1 MSAFNFDNPDPQEEL
16 KRWLLERLP
25 QLVTLSDHIWRILGD
40 SNNMSSEEKN
50 AKLVDMATAFVKSG
64 GSCFEGFK
72 LNDDQIS
79 KFQQLIPGLV
89 ALASMTVKGPLV
101 PNQCTED
108 ALLNKDEAAAYLKI
122 SKRKLEREVEKRN
135 IVRIKLGRGQTAK
148 VQFKKSDLDAYLAK
162 NTIPV
167 GKHVRQ
173 DK

>member
-1 MSAFNFDNPDPQEEL
+1 MSAFNFDNPDSQEEL

-40 SNNMSSEEKN
+40 TDNMSPEDKT

-64 GSCFEGFK
+64 GSCFEGIK
-72 LNDDQIS
+72 LTDDQIS

-101 PNQCTED
+101 PNQSDED

-122 SKRKLEREVEKRN
+122 SKRKLEREVEKGN

-148 VQFKKSDLDAYLAK
+148 VQFRKSDLDAYLVK
-162 NTIPV
+162 NTIPLHKR
-167 GKHVRQ
+167 GRQ
-173 DK
+173 EK